1 MHAILVI
8 IVHGIEATMK
18 AITYQKSS
26 DTFSVSELPTPNLE
40 SEFDVLV
47 KVVAVALNPVDAKI
61 NFLTKICS
69 ESGRHGSDLAHI
81 QDFINLTMSPT
92 RL

>member
-1 MHAILVI
+1 
-8 IVHGIEATMK
+8 MK
-18 AITYQKSS
+18 AITYQKLS

-61 NFLTKICS
+61 NLWHEMVPNMDDQFVGGL
-69 ESGRHGSDLAHI
+69 RR
-81 QDFINLTMSPT
+81 F
-92 RL
+92 R